1 MTSCTILFLDKENNR
16 RKYFILCTLCTV
28 LGKNK
33 SLSEADSP
41 SRQISVRANVSSDVA
56 TSRTR
61 RDKPRGNMSLKWRT
75 VYRRTVNEGLKLP
88 LVVGR
93 RNETIRGIM
102 ELDYDRKASTPLWCI
117 GGVGKKWHAERIVS
131 ASHHDACGRNI
142 KGQECRNVYASS
154 VCSVCFRTIRKTLS
168 EEFLL
173 DWFFLCCIE
182 RFIRVNLF
190 VISYMTIIEYRMLQ
204 YL

>member
-1 MTSCTILFLDKENNR
+1 M
-16 RKYFILCTLCTV
+16 

-41 SRQISVRANVSSDVA
+41 SRQISVRADVSSDVA

-93 RNETIRGIM
+93 RNETVRGIM
-102 ELDYDRKASTPLWCI
+102 ELDYGRKASTPRHSDVLEELEKNGTRKEPFPRPI
-117 GGVGKKWHAERIVS
+117 TTHMAETLKARSAETCTRQVFAVFVS
-131 ASHHDACGRNI
+131 ERSEKRCLRNF
-142 KGQECRNVYASS
+142 
-154 VCSVCFRTIRKTLS
+154 CFGLI
-168 EEFLL
+168 
-173 DWFFLCCIE
+173 FLCVVLNILS
-182 RFIRVNLF
+182 V
-190 VISYMTIIEYRMLQ
+190 
-204 YL
+204 